1 MVFPENINK
10 FIESRT
16 THDGDGMKISEWH
29 TDLNSV
35 LDFIIVLTTETELTT
50 EPGAFCQAL
59 LEVPVSAL
67 DH

>member
-35 LDFIIVLTTETELTT
+35 LDFYHSLNN
-50 EPGAFCQAL
+50 
-59 LEVPVSAL
+59 
-67 DH
+67 